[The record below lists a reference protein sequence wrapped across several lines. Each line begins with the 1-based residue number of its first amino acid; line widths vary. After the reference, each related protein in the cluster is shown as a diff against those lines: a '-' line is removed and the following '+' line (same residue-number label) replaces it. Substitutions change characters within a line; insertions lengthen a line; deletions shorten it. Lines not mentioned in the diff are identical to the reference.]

1 MSKYKNLL
9 KEALRLEKNER
20 PYAIATVISV
30 TGSSSARVGDK
41 AIFDEK
47 GQRIMGYIGGGCI
60 ENTVSDVAIETLII
74 GIPKTVDIDLAYK
87 NHAYKVGPGA
97 YAFSMLIAFV
107 RFYQFFKTGTVNA
120 F

>member
-47 GQRIMGYIGGGCI
+47 GKQIRAKSKGYI
-60 ENTVSDVAIETLII
+60 
-74 GIPKTVDIDLAYK
+74 
-87 NHAYKVGPGA
+87 H
-97 YAFSMLIAFV
+97 
-107 RFYQFFKTGTVNA
+107 RF
-120 F
+120 